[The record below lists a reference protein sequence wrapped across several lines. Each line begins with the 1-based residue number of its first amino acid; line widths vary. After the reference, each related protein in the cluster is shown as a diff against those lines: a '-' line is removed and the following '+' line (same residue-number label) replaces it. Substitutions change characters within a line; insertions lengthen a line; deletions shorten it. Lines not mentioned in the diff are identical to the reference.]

1 MPNHKKILVVEDDG
15 MISSMYKTKFE
26 ADGFEVLIAADG
38 ASGLEIAK
46 QEKPDMVMLDVILP
60 QLDGFSVL
68 EEIKKDK
75 ALKATPV
82 IMLTN
87 LSTEE
92 DKIKGEKL
100 GALDYLVKASLTP
113 GQVSSKIK
121 KVLGVE

>member
-46 QEKPDMVMLDVILP
+46 KEKPDMVMLDVILP